1 MAIQIY
7 RLLLRYRR
15 CYLIRITLLL
25 LNRNQKKCI
34 SSVLPDYNY
43 DKSHM
48 GKPFFFVGT
57 REINAILFEI
67 NKYKKNV
74 VIKNQKLYESKVN

>member
-1 MAIQIY
+1 
-7 RLLLRYRR
+7 
-15 CYLIRITLLL
+15 
-25 LNRNQKKCI
+25 
-34 SSVLPDYNY
+34 
-43 DKSHM
+43 M